1 MGESRV
7 RLFCA
12 ICNSVT
18 VPKRILLINQ
28 YFYPDM
34 AATSQLLGDLARWLG
49 SKGWEVVAIAGRA
62 TYANG
67 GKVNGSGTERVWDGV
82 VIRRVWCTNFGRA
95 NLLGRMS
102 DYATFLVL
110 AAATVAFSSTPD
122 VVVCLSTPPFVAALG
137 LIARLKGSRL
147 VYKVEDLYPDVAVAL
162 ATLNEKSLLTRFF
175 SKLSRALL
183 KHADGVVTLDDA
195 MAERIR
201 LQTAGMRSV
210 ETIPNWADGLA
221 ISPDP
226 EAGRCFRKAK
236 CLEGRF
242 VVLYSGNLGL
252 AHRFDAVMEAAKRCV
267 VELPEVL
274 FLFVGNGSRLYEV
287 RQGAKCLPNVR
298 FMDYQPREK
307 LNEVYN
313 AADIHLV
320 TLRDEV
326 SGMLFP
332 SKYPAALAA
341 GKPVLLVGAH
351 GAPFERE
358 IQKKCLGWT
367 CPHDPSAVMAAIQ
380 DGLKNP
386 DKREAMARN
395 ARQVFDAHYSKT
407 IAMQRWEQV
416 LNSLLAGE
424 GIAADINANTENAVA
439 FSKKKT
445 ASA

>member
-1 MGESRV
+1 M
-7 RLFCA
+7 
-12 ICNSVT
+12 T

-49 SKGWEVVAIAGRA
+49 SKGWKVVAIAGRA

-82 VIRRVWCTNFGRA
+82 VIRRVWCTNFGRG
-95 NLLGRMS
+95 NLLGRMC
-102 DYATFLVL
+102 DYATFLL
-110 AAATVAFSSTPD
+110 SAGATVAFSSSPD
-122 VVVCLSTPPFVAALG
+122 VAVCLSTPPFVAALG

-162 ATLNEKSLLTRFF
+162 ATLNEKSLPTRFF

-183 KHADGVVTLDDA
+183 KYADWVVTLDDA
-195 MAERIR
+195 MSERIR

-210 ETIPNWADGLA
+210 ETIPNWADGAA

-226 EAGRCFRKAK
+226 QAGRFFRRAK

-252 AHRFDAVMEAAKRCV
+252 AHRFDAVLEVAKRCV

-274 FLFVGNGSRLYEV
+274 FLFVGNGARLHEV
-287 RQGAKCLPNVR
+287 REAAKCLPNVR

-341 GKPVLLVGAH
+341 GKPVLLIGAH

-358 IQKKCLGWT
+358 IQSKSLGWT
-367 CPHDPSAVMAAIQ
+367 CQHDPSTIMAAIQ
-380 DGLKNP
+380 EAMKNP
-386 DKREAMARN
+386 EKRQAMGRN
-395 ARQVFDAHYSKT
+395 ARQVFDMRYSKT
-407 IAMQRWEQV
+407 IAMQRWELV
-416 LNSLLAGE
+416 LNSVLTGERIAGE
-424 GIAADINANTENAVA
+424 VLVNTGDAAVFD
-439 FSKKKT
+439 KKKT
-445 ASA
+445 ASAGSV

>member
-1 MGESRV
+1 
-7 RLFCA
+7 
-12 ICNSVT
+12 
-18 VPKRILLINQ
+18 
-28 YFYPDM
+28 M

-49 SKGWEVVAIAGRA
+49 SKGWEVVAIAGRGS
-62 TYANG
+62 YANG

-82 VIRRVWCTNFGRA
+82 VIRRVWSTNFGRG
-95 NLLGRMS
+95 NLLGRMA
-102 DYATFLVL
+102 DYATFLL
-110 AAATVAFSSTPD
+110 SAGATVAFSSTPD

-175 SKLSRALL
+175 SQLSGALL
-183 KHADGVVTLDDA
+183 KYADWVVTLDDA
-195 MAERIR
+195 MTERTR
-201 LQTAGMRSV
+201 LQTVGMRSV
-210 ETIPNWADGLA
+210 ETIPNWADGVA

-226 EAGRCFRKAK
+226 QARRNFRKTQN
-236 CLEGRF
+236 LEGRF

-252 AHRFDAVMEAAKRCV
+252 THRFDAVVEAARLCAL
-267 VELPEVL
+267 ELPDVL
-274 FLFVGNGSRLYEV
+274 FLFVGNGARLNEV
-287 RQGAKCLPNVR
+287 REAAKGLANVR

-358 IQKKCLGWT
+358 IQSKWLGWT
-367 CPHDPSAVMAAIQ
+367 CPHDASAIMAAIQ
-380 DGLKNP
+380 DAMKNP
-386 DKREAMARN
+386 EKRLAMGRN
-395 ARQVFDAHYSKT
+395 ARQVFDMRYSKT
-407 IAMQRWEQV
+407 IAMQRWELV
-416 LNSLLAGE
+416 LNSVLTGE
-424 GIAADINANTENAVA
+424 KISEELFVNTEAAGV
-439 FSKKKT
+439 FDKKKT
-445 ASA
+445 ASARSL